1 MYQDIAPKFFNN
13 QYDAKKSPA
22 PDSPVFCFRGK
33 DVLVAENGSFFEYP
47 KASSWKDTEN
57 FRYLFSV
64 DDKDY
69 FLAPEGMLPEFT
81 GQEGDFETK
90 EGEPEKTDAP
100 AFAFRQVQ
108 QLYRY
113 RMEPMEDV
121 LAAFTAF
128 QLRNWYV
135 NNAYCGRCGKP
146 THHHPALRALQC
158 DCCGNLIFP
167 KIAPAIMT
175 AVIDGDRVLVTKY
188 ANRAYDYISLVAGF
202 NEAGESLEAT
212 VAREVKEEVG
222 LDVKNIRYYGSQPW
236 GIADNLMVG
245 YFCELDGDPDSIEL
259 DKTELSESLWLTR
272 DDIPEDINDYTMA
285 YEMLL
290 KFKHGLV

>member
-13 QYDAKKSPA
+13 QYDSKKSPK
-22 PDSPVFCFRGK
+22 PDSPVFCFKGK
-33 DVLVAENGSFFEYP
+33 DVLVRENGRSIEYP
-47 KASSWKDTEN
+47 KAENWEDCGN

-64 DDKDY
+64 DDKEY
-69 FLAPEGMLPEFT
+69 YLAPEGMMPEKIIPDAGFPAK
-81 GQEGDFETK
+81 D
-90 EGEPEKTDAP
+90 GEPEENAFP
-100 AFAFRQVQ
+100 EFAFRSVQ

-113 RMEPMEDV
+113 RMEPMEEV

-158 DCCGNLIFP
+158 DHCGNLIFP

-175 AVIDGDRVLVTKY
+175 AITDGDRVLVTKY
-188 ANRAYDYISLVAGF
+188 ANRTYDYISLVAGF

-222 LDVKNIRYYGSQPW
+222 LSVKNIRYYGSQPW

-245 YFCELDGDPDSIEL
+245 YFCELDGDPDSVKL
-259 DKTELSESLWLTR
+259 DKTELSESLWLR
-272 DDIPEDINDYTMA
+272 REDIPEDINDYTMA

-290 KFKHGLV
+290 KFKHREI

>member
-1 MYQDIAPKFFNN
+1 MYQDIAPRVFDN
-13 QYDAKKSPA
+13 QYKSGKAPA
-22 PDSPVFCFRGK
+22 EDSYVFCFRGK
-33 DVLVAENGSFFEYP
+33 DVLVRENGREFCYP
-47 KASSWKDTEN
+47 EAAGFSDSGN

-64 DDKDY
+64 DDREY
-69 FLAPEGMLPEFT
+69 YLAPEGVIPELIFPD
-81 GQEGDFETK
+81 GNVPSL
-90 EGEPEKTDAP
+90 EGEPTENEDAS
-100 AFAFRQVQ
+100 FAFRPVQ

-113 RMEPMEDV
+113 RMIPMENV

-135 NNAYCGRCGKP
+135 NNAFCGRCGKP
-146 THHHPALRALQC
+146 MRHHAQLRALQC
-158 DCCGNLIFP
+158 DHCGNLVFP

-175 AVIDGDRVLVTKY
+175 AVTDGDRVLVTKY

-202 NEAGESLEAT
+202 NEAGESLEET
-212 VAREVKEEVG
+212 VSREVKEEVG

-245 YFCELDGDPDSIEL
+245 YFCELDGDPDSIKL
-259 DKTELSESLWLTR
+259 DRTELSESIWLKR
-272 DDIPEDINDYTMA
+272 DEIPEDLNDYTMA

-290 KFKHGLV
+290 RFKHGLA